1 MRYKSFIPSGII
13 PDGVKTN
20 NMKKKKTAVQWLAEQ
35 LIPDAMRMFDAK
47 TCNAIEEALQMERE
61 QIQDAFYH
69 GVDIDAFNVHNK
81 WTEAEKYYG
90 EKFGEKFG
98 GQDE

>member
-1 MRYKSFIPSGII
+1 MAQQINVVIRFGGLTMS
-13 PDGVKTN
+13 
-20 NMKKKKTAVQWLAEQ
+20 KKTAVQWLAEQ

-69 GVDIDAFNVHNK
+69 GVDIDAFNVNNK
-81 WTEAEKYYG
+81 WTEAEKYYKQNFTDNN
-90 EKFGEKFG
+90 E
-98 GQDE
+98 

>member
-1 MRYKSFIPSGII
+1 MS
-13 PDGVKTN
+13 
-20 NMKKKKTAVQWLAEQ
+20 KKTAVQWLAEQ

-69 GVDIDAFNVHNK
+69 GIDIDAYNVHNK
-81 WTEAEKYYG
+81 WTEAEKYY
-90 EKFGEKFG
+90 EQTHG
-98 GQDE
+98 GQDEK